1 MIHRGTKARFVVATA
16 VGAIATILG
25 VAPAFAQVSEGFP
38 STGFRKAVERVA
50 PAVVTVRPVGL
61 VEVPVVDLPLA
72 VPDPVRALIPRG
84 VRRGKPGEPAMA
96 GSGVVIDAERGGVVT
111 CDHVLAGA
119 SQAIVILLDARER
132 PSRAIRR
139 DPETGLALVVID
151 PKDLK
156 LTAASFAEP
165 PALAIGDWAIAI
177 GRPPG
182 EPATLSAGVFSAE
195 REGAGGNRSVALLE
209 ADVRVQNVN
218 RGGALVDLQGRLRG
232 VLTDAVPR
240 GIAGQGYAIPS
251 ELVKRV
257 VHDLGELGYVRRAYL
272 GIQMGVLEP
281 ANGVSGVLVQ
291 SVADAGPAAEAGIR
305 AGDLVTAIAGK
316 PVAGPGAVRSLVEFA
331 PIGEPLAVS
340 VARGET
346 RLELTVKPRET
357 PRQPV
362 ASPIIAPVPRARF
375 RPDDRPTTTRPS
387 EEPQLEPIPD
397 SRIAPPRSR

>member
-1 MIHRGTKARFVVATA
+1 MIHRRIEARFVVVTA
-16 VGAIATILG
+16 VGAIATALG
-25 VAPAFAQVSEGFP
+25 VAPAFGQVSEGLP
-38 STGFRKAVERVA
+38 STGFRKVVERAA
-50 PAVVTVRPVGL
+50 PSVVTVRPVGL
-61 VEVPVVDLPLA
+61 VEVPVVELPLA

-84 VRRGKPGEPAMA
+84 ARRSRPGEPETT

-119 SQAIVILLDARER
+119 SQAIVILPDGRER

-139 DPETGLALVVID
+139 DLETDLALVVID
-151 PKDLK
+151 PRDLK
-156 LTAASFAEP
+156 LTAAGFAEP
-165 PALAIGDWAIAI
+165 PALAMGDWAIAI

-182 EPATLSAGVFSAE
+182 APVTLSAGVFSGE

-218 RGGALVDLQGRLRG
+218 RGGALFDLQGRLRG

-240 GIAGQGYAIPS
+240 GIAGQGYAIPW
-251 ELVKRV
+251 EIVKRV

-281 ANGVSGVLVQ
+281 ATGVSGVLVQ
-291 SVADAGPAAEAGIR
+291 SVADVGPAAEAGIR

-316 PVAGPGAVRSLVEFA
+316 PVVGPGAVRALVEFA

-357 PRQPV
+357 PHQPV
-362 ASPIIAPVPRARF
+362 TPPILAPMPRGRF
-375 RPDDRPTTTRPS
+375 RSGDRPATTRPS

-397 SRIAPPRSR
+397 SRIAPRSR